1 MKGILLKHIGL
12 FSVLLV
18 LSFLLM
24 QFVWRV
30 SGTETP
36 SPGAPPPDKVNLALR
51 RTAHLL
57 LQAAGDSTSR
67 IPPVEQT
74 ALYTWLIRLERNF
87 DYTRLPALLEAS
99 LKQHQ
104 ISIPYDVSVVSCTD
118 NTILLGYNQADI
130 APDQSVP
137 CQAREMDALCNN
149 LQVSF
154 LAPSKPRQAL
164 PLAGWIISALLA
176 SVLYWLG
183 LKRWQPAIQSE
194 KPAYPDTHTSGVA
207 WLTFGQSRLDVS
219 NQRLECGQEK
229 HHLTYREAKLL
240 HLFVQHPNQVLER
253 NTILDQVWADE
264 GVLVGR
270 SVDMFVSRLRKLL
283 KSDETV
289 QIVAVHG
296 VGYRMEIGVF

>member
-1 MKGILLKHIGL
+1 MKGNLLKHIGL
-12 FSVLLV
+12 FSVLLT

-30 SGTETP
+30 SSAP
-36 SPGAPPPDKVNLALR
+36 APAPGVPPADKVNLALR

-57 LQAAGDSTSR
+57 LQAAGDSTSN

-74 ALYTWLIRLERNF
+74 ALYTWLIKLERNF
-87 DYTRLPALLEAS
+87 DYGRLPGLLEAS
-99 LKQHQ
+99 LKQHE
-104 ISIPYDVSVVSCTD
+104 ITTPYDVSVVSCTD
-118 NTILLGYNQADI
+118 NSILLGYNKADI

-137 CQAREMDALCNN
+137 CQAREMDVLCNN

-154 LAPSKPRQAL
+154 LIPVKTQPSL
-164 PLAGWIISALLA
+164 PLTGWIISAILA
-176 SVLYWLG
+176 AVLYFLG
-183 LKRWQPAIQSE
+183 LRRWQPAVASQ
-194 KPAYPDTHTSGVA
+194 DTASPEPHAGGAS
-207 WLTFGQSRLDVS
+207 WLSFGQSRLDVG
-219 NQRLECGQEK
+219 NQRLHCAGEQ

-253 NTILDQVWADE
+253 NTILEQVWADE
-264 GVLVGR
+264 GILVGR

-283 KSDETV
+283 KADESV

-296 VGYRMEIGVF
+296 VGYRMEVGVF

>member
-1 MKGILLKHIGL
+1 MKGALLKHIGL

-24 QFVWRV
+24 QFVWRI
-30 SGTETP
+30 SSAEP
-36 SPGAPPPDKVNLALR
+36 PAPGAPPPDKVNLALR

-57 LQAAGDSTSR
+57 LQEAGDSTSR

-87 DYTRLPALLEAS
+87 DYNRLPALLEAS
-99 LKQHQ
+99 LKQHE
-104 ISIPYDVSVVSCTD
+104 ITTPYDVSVVSCTD
-118 NTILLGYNQADI
+118 NIILLGYSQKDI

-137 CQAREMDALCNN
+137 CQAREMDVLCNN

-154 LAPSKPRQAL
+154 LAPAPSRQVL
-164 PLAGWIISALLA
+164 PLAGWIISAILA
-176 SVLYWLG
+176 SFLYWLG
-183 LKRWQPAIQSE
+183 LKRWRPAIESE
-194 KPAYPDTHTSGVA
+194 KPANPDTNTTGA
-207 WLTFGQSRLDVS
+207 IWLTFGQSRLDVT

-264 GVLVGR
+264 GILVGR

-283 KSDETV
+283 RTDETV